1 MRTFG
6 GFKFGSEFFYGEVRG
21 EDVQVLAKPY
31 WIDIQ
36 PTGEARKVAQVDV
49 HLPVAPSKLI
59 AVGLN
64 YADHIAEMKRTPLGT
79 PLIWFKA
86 PSSLLPHNGTIE
98 IAFPEHQTD
107 FETEL
112 GIVIGCPAKSVP
124 TDRALDFVF
133 GYTIGLDISDRDLQK
148 SEKQFGRCKSF
159 DTYTPIGPFV
169 YSDVDVRDLSLE
181 LRQNGK
187 VRQKALTSQMI
198 YSVREIVSFGSQ
210 SLSLMPGDVILT
222 GTPSGVGPIHAGD
235 ELEARVGDWPP
246 LRNRVINAR

>member
-6 GFKFGSEFFYGEVRG
+6 GFKFGIEFFYGEVRG
-21 EDVQVLAKPY
+21 EDFQVLAKPY

-64 YADHIAEMKRTPLGT
+64 YADHIAEMKRTPLGA

-86 PSSLLPHNGTIE
+86 PTSLLAHKQDIE

-112 GIVIGCPAKSVP
+112 AVVIGARAKNVSIEQ
-124 TDRALDFVF
+124 AGDFIF
-133 GYTIGLDISDRDLQK
+133 GYTVGEDISDRDLQK
-148 SEKQFGRCKSF
+148 SEKQF
-159 DTYTPIGPFV
+159 
-169 YSDVDVRDLSLE
+169 
-181 LRQNGK
+181 
-187 VRQKALTSQMI
+187 
-198 YSVREIVSFGSQ
+198 
-210 SLSLMPGDVILT
+210 
-222 GTPSGVGPIHAGD
+222 
-235 ELEARVGDWPP
+235 
-246 LRNRVINAR
+246 